1 MARALEAAL
10 TEMGNRQH
18 PDLQTLTEYIKRWE
32 NGKVA
37 PSALYR
43 GAYAR
48 ALGMPEDD
56 LFNVVLDGRTIETG
70 HAPAQQPAGHA
81 PDEDEDMQRRRLLQA
96 LAALGVTAYPAFEAI
111 QTIRD
116 GVDHAVGRGEDSHL
130 EAWEETVAEYGYAY
144 IQKPPHQLLP
154 DLAADLVVVQQMMTR
169 YRGGPNETSWSR
181 VMAALSM
188 LMAKTLCNLGQS
200 HQARPWWAT
209 AQQAAERSG
218 DVPLTLW
225 VRSEEVTHGLYD
237 RRPLPILLRQTEEI
251 IAQAG
256 GAPCLGLA
264 AAHAIRA
271 QLLAMEGNV
280 PAALV
285 QVHNCVEVTERLPDS
300 VSTDRR
306 TMASWAE
313 DRVQYTT
320 AWVHAYTDTGDR
332 DRLDAATERTLELLP
347 PVHRSRTQIRLIQAY
362 GHVRAGDV
370 TEGVRLALD
379 VYDAQ
384 PAEQRANAIRTLAG
398 QVLEAVP
405 APRRKDTLV
414 ADYRELLSQPPFK
427 TLL

>member
-1 MARALEAAL
+1 MARALKAAL
-10 TEMGNRQH
+10 TEMGDRQH
-18 PDLQTLTEYIKRWE
+18 PDLQTLAEYVKRWE
-32 NGKVA
+32 NGKVN

-56 LFNVVLDGRTIETG
+56 LFSIILDGRTMETG
-70 HAPAQQPAGHA
+70 HAPARQPAGHA

-130 EAWEETVAEYGYAY
+130 EEWEETVVEYGYAY
-144 IQKPPHQLLP
+144 MQTPPHQLLP
-154 DLAADLVVVQQMMTR
+154 DLAADLVAAQQMMTR
-169 YRGGPNETSWSR
+169 YRGGSTETSWSR

-200 HQARPWWAT
+200 WQARPWWAT

-218 DVPLTLW
+218 DAPLTLW

-251 IAQAG
+251 IAQGG
-256 GAPCLGLA
+256 GAPCPGLA
-264 AAHAIRA
+264 SAHAIRA

-300 VSTDRR
+300 TPTDVQSA
-306 TMASWAE
+306 TGWAE

-320 AWVHAYTDTGDR
+320 AWVHAYAGDR
-332 DRLDAATERTLELLP
+332 DRLDAAAERTLELLHS
-347 PVHRSRTQIRLIQAY
+347 VHRSRTQIRLIQAY

-379 VYDAQ
+379 VYNTQ
-384 PAEQRANAIRTLAG
+384 PAEHRIKMIRTLAS

-405 APRRKDTLV
+405 ASRRKDTLV
-414 ADYRELLSQPPFK
+414 ADYRELLSQPTHLK
-427 TLL
+427 SIM